1 MRGTLKSGAR
11 KVQRTGLIDE
21 RSMNGEMRIWTR
33 IGRIVNKGGKSEVQ
47 GDLQI
52 PSSLVALAPLFLSL
66 SHPCSGVFT
75 AFSPFFRE
83 CVGKIYGVYMY
94 VHIICAYVFL
104 RGVIARNKKDDLRL
118 FLHRE
123 SWSSPSALCVQIASH
138 SDKSAFD
145 TLLPVEDNFLFIPK
159 MRCRK
164 ATIRASSSETRNCP
178 WYKRHD
184 LISLADIEMTI
195 LNYGPDFWQDVDRI
209 TRFNSTK
216 WTWN

>member
-21 RSMNGEMRIWTR
+21 RHEWGDEDLDEDRENREQGREKWSAGWFANSIIPRRI
-33 IGRIVNKGGKSEVQ
+33 S
-47 GDLQI
+47 
-52 PSSLVALAPLFLSL
+52 PSLSL
-66 SHPCSGVFT
+66 PLTPLLGSFHGLFPIFPRVCRKDIWGVHVCT
-75 AFSPFFRE
+75 
-83 CVGKIYGVYMY
+83 
-94 VHIICAYVFL
+94 HICAHIFL